1 MSSKSFYTN
10 LVNPNLPYN
19 AGNNG
24 AVANPMTTTLDA
36 GENSIINLPNPS
48 TDGEPVTL
56 AYFNSQLPSLDQS
69 GNYVKNPMEDNL
81 DAANNMI
88 VNTTA
93 VSMKDSVDTLL
104 TYYIQLEN
112 GGVVTTNASDDTD
125 SLLHI
130 AINEGGTSKP
140 YYTDFRT
147 FPITNLGSLGFLD
160 GGSISKNSDTFQF
173 NQPLDMNNN
182 YIKDVQ
188 NIQFFNAP
196 PLEIDLSN
204 NLVYADS
211 IIVTASN
218 INGYIAQANWEPT
231 ASSDLTM
238 SSHNINF
245 TSGNIVMQSGSILL
259 NNTIPLNVD
268 TNNDLNYDYNK
279 VIVCKNRVLGNI
291 PMSDSTPNSAI
302 DIKALTPILLAN
314 NSWGTSGIFAD
325 PVFDI
330 ELTITPQAGST
341 NIDLSKLELVFQ
353 LSDSQNPINSSIV
366 KDYIHYTGGF
376 QKDANGIITCHFKT
390 NVASPYLQIVNSWTT
405 ATQDLGGIFFLS
417 VSATNNTSN
426 DTYIQT
432 ATAVVNVISTDDAM
446 ASNEIIDI
454 NNNASLQTCSVSAPI
469 ELDSGATTINI
480 FDYSTNTALQTVGS
494 FYASGTI
501 VANNLCLKFSMF
513 IVDNQI
519 VSSSGSQNIIYKDA
533 SFESCTFQISHHILQ
548 ATLTMQGNQTGTC
561 KCKTKIMCP
570 I

>member
-1 MSSKSFYTN
+1 MSKTYIGAYN
-10 LVNPNLPYN
+10 VVNPNLAYN
-19 AGNNG
+19 QSNG
-24 AVANPMTTTLDA
+24 TVANPMTSDLDA
-36 GENSIINLPNPS
+36 GSNKIINLATPADSGDAVNLQYLESVIPDASKFIENPL
-48 TDGEPVTL
+48 TTTL
-56 AYFNSQLPSLDQS
+56 N
-69 GNYVKNPMEDNL
+69 
-81 DAANNMI
+81 ANNNVI
-88 VNTTA
+88 SNVVALT
-93 VSMKDSVDTLL
+93 MKDAVQDLTTYTL
-104 TYYIQLEN
+104 TLEN
-112 GGVVTTNASDDTD
+112 GGLVSENASDA
-125 SLLHI
+125 SSVQLHI
-130 AINEGGTSKP
+130 TVNETIGKP
-140 YYTDFRT
+140 YFTDFRSH
-147 FPITNLGSLGFLD
+147 PITHLSSLGFDD
-160 GGSISKNSDTFQF
+160 GGAITKSNSSFQF

-533 SFESCTFQISHHILQ
+533 SFESCTFQISNHILQ